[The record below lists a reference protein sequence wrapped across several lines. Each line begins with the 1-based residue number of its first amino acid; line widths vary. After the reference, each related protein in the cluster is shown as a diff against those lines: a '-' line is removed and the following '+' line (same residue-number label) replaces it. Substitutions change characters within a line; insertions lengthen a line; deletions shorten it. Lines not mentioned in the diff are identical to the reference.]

1 MPSSRRTG
9 QVCRQLP
16 ACLSVVSQGL
26 ARKDGCGRLFLLS
39 SLMTQLVPFPRLFL
53 VLAAMAGTGVYA
65 QDRIYLCGNEY
76 TNVVTRVQEKTCTL
90 ITIGNVTVVPADK
103 ASGTKLARPAV
114 RQDAP
119 AQRTKDIEARTILE
133 SELKR
138 AQSQL
143 AELKQE
149 YQGGEPEKLGP
160 ETRNYQK
167 YLDRKA
173 ELKARL
179 DRTEA
184 DIASLRREI
193 GRLPSG
199 VASTP

>member
-1 MPSSRRTG
+1 MN
-9 QVCRQLP
+9 
-16 ACLSVVSQGL
+16 
-26 ARKDGCGRLFLLS
+26 
-39 SLMTQLVPFPRLFL
+39 SLMTRPSL
-53 VLAAMAGTGVYA
+53 VLHAFVLLATLAGASAHA
-65 QDRIYLCGNEY
+65 QDRIYRCGNEY
-76 TNVVTRVQEKTCTL
+76 TNMVTRAQEKTCTL
-90 ITIGNVTVVPADK
+90 ITTGNVTVVPAEK
-103 ASGTKLARPAV
+103 ASGAKTARPTV

-119 AQRTKDIEARTILE
+119 AQRAKDVESRTILE
-133 SELKR
+133 AELKK

-143 AELKQE
+143 AEIKQE
-149 YQGGEPEKLGP
+149 YNGGEPERLGN

-193 GRLPSG
+193 GRLPGG

>member
-1 MPSSRRTG
+1 MASLRRTAQAG
-9 QVCRQLP
+9 RHPLVRL
-16 ACLSVVSQGL
+16 AVASQGL
-26 ARKDGCGRLFLLS
+26 ALKDGCGRLFLWNS
-39 SLMTQLVPFPRLFL
+39 VAVPTFLFPGL
-53 VLAAMAGTGVYA
+53 VLLLAAIAGSGAAA
-65 QDRIYLCGNEY
+65 QDRIYRCGIEY
-76 TNVVTRVQEKTCTL
+76 TNMVTRAQEKTCTL
-90 ITIGNVTVVPADK
+90 ITTGNVSMVPADK
-103 ASGTKLARPAV
+103 ASGPKLARPAA

-119 AQRTKDIEARTILE
+119 AQRTKDLEARSILE
-133 SELKR
+133 SELKK

-143 AELKQE
+143 AEIKQE

-184 DIASLRREI
+184 DIVSLRREI
-193 GRLPSG
+193 GRLPG
-199 VASTP
+199 GLASTP

>member
-1 MPSSRRTG
+1 MTRTS
-9 QVCRQLP
+9 L
-16 ACLSVVSQGL
+16 LS
-26 ARKDGCGRLFLLS
+26 RLFLL
-39 SLMTQLVPFPRLFL
+39 
-53 VLAAMAGTGVYA
+53 LAALIGLDAYA
-65 QDRIYLCGNEY
+65 QDRIYRCGNEY
-76 TNVVTRVQEKTCTL
+76 TNIVTRAQEKTCTL
-90 ITIGNVTVVPADK
+90 ITTGNVTVVPAEK
-103 ASGTKLARPAV
+103 ASGAKIARPAV

-119 AQRTKDIEARTILE
+119 AQRAKDVESRTILE
-133 SELKR
+133 AELKK
-138 AQSQL
+138 AQTQL
-143 AELKQE
+143 AEIKQE

-184 DIASLRREI
+184 DIVSLRREI
-193 GRLPSG
+193 GRLPGG